1 MGEITRNNFDEKY
14 PEIVDNLRSA
24 VFIAVDTE
32 FTGLLS
38 DPKFKPR

>member
-1 MGEITRNNFDEKY
+1 MSEITRNNFEQKY
-14 PEIVDNLRSA
+14 PEIVKSLRNA

-38 DPKFKPR
+38 DPDFKSR